1 MDKHIAANP
10 LEPNSTSI
18 HIGVAFV
25 TSQEGSD
32 LIPIVFL
39 ALSLSL
45 FLGSGNQSMQMKSFA
60 FLTVKLKSISWEIKV
75 SCFVF
80 FTWL

>member
-1 MDKHIAANP
+1 MGKHIAANP

-45 FLGSGNQSMQMKSFA
+45 FGFGQSINANEKLCIFDSQIEVD
-60 FLTVKLKSISWEIKV
+60 FL
-75 SCFVF
+75 
-80 FTWL
+80 